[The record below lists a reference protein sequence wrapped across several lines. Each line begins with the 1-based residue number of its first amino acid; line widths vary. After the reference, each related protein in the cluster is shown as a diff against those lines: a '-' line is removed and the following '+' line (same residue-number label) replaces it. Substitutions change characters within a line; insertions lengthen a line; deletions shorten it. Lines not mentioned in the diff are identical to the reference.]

1 MNQRELHRPVSGLN
15 LLKRLDD
22 GTSDPVRMVIDTL
35 DAIRN
40 LDPQILAIT
49 AVLDEARAVTAA
61 QAARGPLR
69 GMPVVVKDVFDTYDM
84 PTAYGSPIYN
94 GHRPVSDAAIVTML
108 RRLGAVVIGKAA
120 TCEFAYMNPTSTRNP
135 ADPTRTAGGSSSG
148 SAAAVAAGMTPFA
161 IGTQTGGSTI
171 RPASYCG
178 VAGFKPSLGL
188 LPTVGLKYF
197 AWSIDTVG
205 LFAAGVRDVA
215 FLAQALTDRPLAVED
230 DTLRPR
236 FGVPE
241 TYPWGAPST
250 ATSQS
255 MDTAIRAIEQAGG
268 SVHQVRLDPW
278 MKQLLEVHETLQSYE
293 AFRALGFEYDNHRE
307 LLSPVLRRFLERA
320 TAVTSHD
327 YQTATHFLAHA
338 REQSREVFQHVDVLL
353 TPSATDE
360 APDGFAST
368 GDSSF
373 NRNWTLLGNPC
384 VNVPGMYGPRR
395 GPIGMQV
402 IGRLGDDIRCL
413 AAAVFVEDALKTY
426 HEKL

>member
-1 MNQRELHRPVSGLN
+1 MKQRKLHRPVSGLD

-22 GTSDPVRMVIDTL
+22 GTSDPVRLVIHSLDT
-35 DAIRN
+35 IRD
-40 LDPQILAIT
+40 LDPQILAMA
-49 AVLDEARAVTAA
+49 AVLDEGRAITAA

-69 GMPVVVKDVFDTYDM
+69 GLPVVVKDVFDTHDL
-84 PTAYGSPIYN
+84 PTAYGSPIYD
-94 GHRPVSDAAIVTML
+94 GHRPASDAAIVTML
-108 RRLGAVVIGKAA
+108 RRQGAVVIGKAA

-178 VAGFKPSLGL
+178 IAGFKPSLGL

-215 FLAQALTDRPLAVED
+215 YLAQALADRQPAIED
-230 DTLRPR
+230 TNPQPR

-241 TYPWGAPST
+241 TYPWGESSVA
-250 ATSQS
+250 ATQS
-255 MDTAIRAIEQAGG
+255 IDTAIRAIEQAGG
-268 SVHQVRLDPW
+268 TVHPVRFDRW
-278 MKQLLEVHETLQSYE
+278 MAQLIEAHETLQSYQ
-293 AFRALGFEYDNHRE
+293 AFRALGFEYDHHRE
-307 LLSPVLRRFLERA
+307 LLSPVLRSFLDRA
-320 TAVTSHD
+320 ASVTSHD
-327 YQTATHFLAHA
+327 YQSAALLLANA
-338 REQSREVFQHVDVLL
+338 RERSPELFRDVDVLL

-384 VNVPGMYGPRR
+384 VSVPGMYGPRG
-395 GPIGMQV
+395 GPIGVQV
-402 IGRLGDDIRCL
+402 IGRLDDDARCL
-413 AAAVFVEDALKTY
+413 AAAVFVEDALRKY
-426 HEKL
+426 Q